1 MARWSEL
8 EGLTLTV
15 DLVLRHGKEIEGV
28 LHWDLLAPFL
38 LQVCVCYKER
48 DVEYSEELT
57 EAVVFSQF
65 YQN

>member
-15 DLVLRHGKEIEGV
+15 DLVLLHGKEIEGV

-38 LQVCVCYKER
+38 LKVCVSYKEI
-48 DVEYSEELT
+48 DVEYNEDKDLGRR
-57 EAVVFSQF
+57 
-65 YQN
+65 